1 LTNIHLDEG
10 IDEMR
15 ELTQQEAKDIQIGA
29 SIMSTGGG
37 GDYLDG
43 FKAIEICEQRNQQ
56 ITLLGMEDLN
66 PEGFYVSVGMIGA
79 ISEETR
85 MPVEQMI
92 ELMAEAVKIL
102 EDSMN
107 VKFEGIISPELG
119 GITGMAIG
127 VAALLDIHMLDCD
140 AAGRA
145 VPLMDHTTFNIV
157 NIDSCPV
164 SIATKY
170 GDAIVINEALNAE
183 RLEHLLRAMAVA
195 SGNVASTFN
204 PIQGKLLKDSTIP
217 SALTVCEKIGKA
229 QREST
234 ELGRDPIQSIIEAA
248 QGYVLFKG
256 NVNKDTEWETKS
268 GFTVGTVGINGIEE
282 FNNQTFKLW
291 YKNEHLLSWKNDQ
304 PFVTCPDLLCVVYK
318 KTGLPVSNPN
328 CKEGDTVVVLGFQ
341 ADPIWRTERGIEL
354 LNPKVFNYD
363 IEYRPI
369 EKLV

>member
-1 LTNIHLDEG
+1 MIRKLTEK
-10 IDEMR
+10 
-15 ELTQQEAKDIQIGA
+15 EAKDIQIGA

-43 FKAIEICEQRNQQ
+43 IKAIEICEERNQQ
-56 ITLLGMEDLN
+56 ITFLGMEDIN
-66 PEGFYVSVGMIGA
+66 PEGFYVSVGMIGS
-79 ISEETR
+79 ISEETW
-85 MPVEQMI
+85 MPVEQEI

-119 GITGMAIG
+119 GITGITFA
-127 VAALLDIHMLDCD
+127 VAATLNIPMLDCD

-157 NIDSCPV
+157 NIDACPV
-164 SIATKY
+164 AIATRD
-170 GDAIVINEALNAE
+170 GDAIIINKAPKAE
-183 RLEHLLRAMAVA
+183 RLEHLLRALAVT
-195 SGNVASTFN
+195 SGNIASTFN
-204 PIQGKLLKDSTIP
+204 PIQGKLLKNSTIS
-217 SALTVCEKIGKA
+217 SALTVCGKIGKA

-234 ELGRDPIQSIIEAA
+234 ESNRDPIESIIKAG

-268 GFTVGTVGINGIEE
+268 GFTIGTVGINGIEE

-291 YKNEHLLSWKNDQ
+291 YKNEHLISWKNDQ
-304 PFVTCPDLLCVVYK
+304 SFVTCPDLLCVLDK
-318 KTGLPVSNPN
+318 QTGLPVSNPN
-328 CKEGDTVVVLGFQ
+328 CKEGDTVVVLGFK

-369 EKLV
+369 EELV

>member
-1 LTNIHLDEG
+1 
-10 IDEMR
+10 MR

-43 FKAIEICEQRNQQ
+43 FEAIEICKQRNQQ

-127 VAALLDIHMLDCD
+127 VAVLLGIPMLDCD

-204 PIQGKLLKDSTIP
+204 PIQGKWLKDSTIP

-234 ELGRDPIQSIIEAA
+234 ELGRDPIQSIIEAG

-268 GFTVGTVGINGIEE
+268 GFTIGTVGINGIEE

-291 YKNEHLLSWKNDQ
+291 YKNEHLISWKNDQ
-304 PFVTCPDLLCVVYK
+304 SFVTCPDLLCVLDK
-318 KTGLPVSNPN
+318 QTGLPVSNPN
-328 CKEGDTVVVLGFQ
+328 CKEGDTVVVLGFK

-369 EKLV
+369 EELV

>member
-1 LTNIHLDEG
+1 MNK
-10 IDEMR
+10 
-15 ELTQQEAKDIQIGA
+15 LTQQEAKDIQIGA

-37 GDYLDG
+37 GDYLEG

-56 ITLLGMEDLN
+56 INLLGMEDLN
-66 PEGFYVSVGMIGA
+66 PEGFYVSVGIIGS

-85 MPVEQMI
+85 MPVEKNI

-119 GITGMAIG
+119 GITGIAMG
-127 VAALLDIHMLDCD
+127 VATFLDIPMLDCD
-140 AAGRA
+140 ATGRA
-145 VPLMDHTTFNIV
+145 VPYMDHTTFNIV

-195 SGNVASTFN
+195 SGNIASTFN
-204 PIQGKLLKDSTIP
+204 PIQGKLLKNSTIL
-217 SALTVCEKIGKA
+217 SALTVCGKIGKA

-234 ELGRDPIQSIIEAA
+234 ELNRDPIESIIKAG

-256 NVNKDTEWETKS
+256 NVNKDTEWQTKS
-268 GFTVGTVGINGIEE
+268 GFTIGTVGINGIEE

-291 YKNEHLLSWKNDQ
+291 YKNEHLISWKNDQ
-304 PFVTCPDLLCVVYK
+304 SFVTCPDLLCVLDK

-328 CKEGDTVVVLGFQ
+328 CKEGDTVVVLGFK

-369 EKLV
+369 EELV